1 MGAPIRRRTPTRAI
15 VAVVGALACT
25 ACTDASAR
33 VPVANTYESPQALAE
48 AVLDAVAM
56 NDPAA
61 LHALRVT
68 REEYERHL
76 WPEMPD
82 AADGVPFGFVWG
94 LNQSRSRRSVR
105 KVLEEFGGRRFELVS
120 ITFSEEPE
128 TYSSYTL
135 HYGANLVVRRV
146 PDGRVGRLKVMDV
159 VLEMDGRWKLMN
171 VDES

>member
-1 MGAPIRRRTPTRAI
+1 MAL
-15 VAVVGALACT
+15 VGALACA
-25 ACTDASAR
+25 ACSDASAR
-33 VPVANTYESPQALAE
+33 VPVANTYESPRALAE

-56 NDPAA
+56 DDPAS

-68 REEYERHL
+68 REEYQRHL

-105 KVLEEFGGRRFELVS
+105 KVLDEFGGQRFELVS

-128 TYSSYTL
+128 TYPSYTL
-135 HYGANLVVRRV
+135 HHGANLVVRRV
-146 PDGRVGRLKVMDV
+146 LDGRVGRLEMMDV
-159 VLEMDGRWKLMN
+159 VLEMDSRWKLMN
-171 VDES
+171 VDER